1 MKYGKELITAQQ
13 IARVNSARLVRSLVQ
28 VTHELA
34 VAEDKLTDEYS
45 TAVVNKRVLEQHV
58 LARMS

>member
-13 IARVNSARLVRSLVQ
+13 LAQFDSARLVRCLVQ

-34 VAEDKLTDEYS
+34 VTEEKLTDEYS
-45 TAVVNKRVLEQHV
+45 TATVNKRVLEQHV